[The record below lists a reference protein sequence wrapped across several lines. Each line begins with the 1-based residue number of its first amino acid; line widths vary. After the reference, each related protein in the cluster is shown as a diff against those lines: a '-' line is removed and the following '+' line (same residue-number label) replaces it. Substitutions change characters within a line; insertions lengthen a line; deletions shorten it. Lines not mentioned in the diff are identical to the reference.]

1 MTAIVCSMLF
11 AHFSLSATSAY
22 CTFRLRKGRLY
33 ESTCRL
39 RDLSK
44 WYIQ

>member
-11 AHFSLSATSAY
+11 AHFSLLAASAF
-22 CTFRLRKGRLY
+22 CTFGLIQGRLY

-39 RDLSK
+39 RVLSK
-44 WYIQ
+44 LYVQ

>member
-1 MTAIVCSMLF
+1 MIAIVCSMLF
-11 AHFSLSATSAY
+11 AHFSLLATSAF
-22 CTFRLRKGRLY
+22 CTYGLIKGRLY
-33 ESTCRL
+33 ENTCRL

>member
-1 MTAIVCSMLF
+1 MAAIVCSMLF
-11 AHFSLSATSAY
+11 AHFSLLAISAF
-22 CTFRLRKGRLY
+22 CTFGLIKGRLY
-33 ESTCRL
+33 ESTCKL